1 MKSMDSTSS
10 AIDQQLSVIESVVG
24 DGADLDGYSTL
35 MRRGVNLTTIL
46 LADALAEG
54 DSISDA
60 GSASVG
66 NIVSAVLSARGFL
79 RGDSESAV
87 NRITEATTLMDVFS
101 KVLLDGAYARQ
112 SIDTSTTIGLG
123 QVNWLRPIVVESAEV
138 EVYTELYYQD
148 DALVFRIYTLGID
161 GQALDHCQG
170 NVLTGS
176 IIDLERKDIGA
187 IKSSLLS
194 EKTGKSCYDSFS
206 DIGIDYGASFQG
218 SRPPPGWGIRS
229 CRA

>member
-87 NRITEATTLMDVFS
+87 NRITEATTLMDVLS
-101 KVLLDGAYARQ
+101 KVLLDGAYVGQITRMCYVIW
-112 SIDTSTTIGLG
+112 SSYLRCSYKFPYKFLNGCWSTCRL
-123 QVNWLRPIVVESAEV
+123 VCRCPRDRLRA
-138 EVYTELYYQD
+138 QH
-148 DALVFRIYTLGID
+148 LVRD
-161 GQALDHCQG
+161 Q
-170 NVLTGS
+170 
-176 IIDLERKDIGA
+176 
-187 IKSSLLS
+187 
-194 EKTGKSCYDSFS
+194 
-206 DIGIDYGASFQG
+206 
-218 SRPPPGWGIRS
+218 
-229 CRA
+229 

>member
-54 DSISDA
+54 GSISDA

-87 NRITEATTLMDVFS
+87 NRITEATTLMDVLS
-101 KVLLDGAYARQ
+101 KVLLDGAYVGQITRMSGTAG
-112 SIDTSTTIGLG
+112 SKHLGMTS
-123 QVNWLRPIVVESAEV
+123 LRVSTSSAGATSFGV
-138 EVYTELYYQD
+138 PTSAAAINFPANFSTDAGVKFPELKTF
-148 DALVFRIYTLGID
+148 ATKMM
-161 GQALDHCQG
+161 
-170 NVLTGS
+170 
-176 IIDLERKDIGA
+176 KD
-187 IKSSLLS
+187 
-194 EKTGKSCYDSFS
+194 
-206 DIGIDYGASFQG
+206 
-218 SRPPPGWGIRS
+218 R
-229 CRA
+229 